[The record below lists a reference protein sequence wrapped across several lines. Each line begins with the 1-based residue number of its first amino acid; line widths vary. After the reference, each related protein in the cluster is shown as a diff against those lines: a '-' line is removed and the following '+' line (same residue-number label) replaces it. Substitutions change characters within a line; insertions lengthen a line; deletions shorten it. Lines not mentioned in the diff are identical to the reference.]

1 MEAGAIDTR
10 TPMELRA
17 LIAGVG
23 AGIVGAAASI
33 AAQVLMRAPYP
44 HYNDTLGSAVAAGVA
59 GGLLYAVLVRL
70 TAAPGRALWVSAL
83 AIATVDTLLIA
94 VLPLPAGHGAHLG
107 PFDGLVVPV
116 RQLAALVGVGHFGA
130 RHFPAAFLFADTVIH
145 YIPAAAV
152 AVLVPRWAGARRG

>member
-70 TAAPGRALWVSAL
+70 TAAPDRDGRHA
-83 AIATVDTLLIA
+83 
-94 VLPLPAGHGAHLG
+94 AH
-107 PFDGLVVPV
+107 
-116 RQLAALVGVGHFGA
+116 R
-130 RHFPAAFLFADTVIH
+130 R
-145 YIPAAAV
+145 AAA
-152 AVLVPRWAGARRG
+152 AGRSWGASGPV